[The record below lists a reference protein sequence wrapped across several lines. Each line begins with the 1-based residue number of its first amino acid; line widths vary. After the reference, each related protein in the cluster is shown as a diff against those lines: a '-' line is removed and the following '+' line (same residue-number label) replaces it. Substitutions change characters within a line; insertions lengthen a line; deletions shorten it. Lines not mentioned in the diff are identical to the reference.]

1 MQQDHGQYLNAVTR
15 DPLHKHKHPTR
26 DFFCLALLKLYSS
39 DVYNI
44 NHNCRTRTHTEG
56 IIAYFNK
63 PAVKAA
69 IHAPNKT
76 IVACNETVLRT
87 LSPED
92 IGAPAH
98 SIIPKI
104 LEQGIAVHIYS
115 GDYDLL
121 LNHIGTALVIQNMTW
136 YIFLLLKT
144 DVRALY

>member
-1 MQQDHGQYLNAVTR
+1 MQHDRGQYPNTFTR
-15 DPLHKHKHPTR
+15 DPSYSLLHTR
-26 DFFCLALLKLYSS
+26 HGFFYLTLLKLDSF

-44 NHNCRTRTHTEG
+44 DHNCQTRTRVEG

-76 IVACNETVLRT
+76 IVACNDTVLQT

-92 IGAPAH
+92 VVAPAH

-115 GDYDLL
+115 GDYDAL

-136 YIFLLLKT
+136 YSFLLLEI
-144 DVRALY
+144 DIRALY